1 MKSNKFKNRIFTL
14 LFLSLILSFTS
25 FATIS
30 CATTKNAS
38 SKLQVI
44 EKPERMFWEIKKGK
58 ASIFVLGTI
67 HIADKSFY
75 PIEDNILKAFDS
87 ADELYS
93 EIGGIEEMKQL
104 PMILQK
110 KMIDSMNPQAEKNLS
125 NFISKE
131 DLALLYKE
139 FGETNIRPLLAF
151 DPWVLA
157 LLIPEMLYQK
167 SGMDFSNGIDNYFM
181 ARANGRKINALET
194 LELQFN
200 ALSSGSFETQL
211 RRLNEAIDSLKNY
224 DQSMEEMRELR
235 RAYLENDKKAANK
248 LLTARTKI
256 KNGMTDA
263 EYDAYINE
271 LITKRNIAW
280 AKTFDELLG
289 DGKTEKKI
297 FVFAGTG
304 HFIGEN
310 SVFNYLKK

>member
-1 MKSNKFKNRIFTL
+1 MKNYILRRKNL
-14 LFLSLILSFTS
+14 LILFISATLI
-25 FATIS
+25 FATIG
-30 CATTKNAS
+30 CASGGLGFYDTR
-38 SKLQVI
+38 VI
-44 EKPERMFWEIKKGK
+44 EKPERMFWEIKKGRT
-58 ASIFVLGTI
+58 SIFVLGTI
-67 HIADKSFY
+67 HIADKNFY

-139 FGETNIRPLLAF
+139 FGEANIRPLLAF

-157 LLIPEMLYQK
+157 LLIPDLLYQK

-181 ARANGRKINALET
+181 ARADGRKINALET

-224 DQSMEEMRELR
+224 DQSMEDMRELR

-248 LLTARTKI
+248 LLTARRKI

-271 LITKRNIAW
+271 LVIKRNIAW

-289 DGKTEKKI
+289 DGKTEKTI

-310 SVFNYLKK
+310 SVFKYLKK